1 MSEET
6 GHEASTAGIN
16 PLDGESVLKNVHPSW
31 INWKKRLFFAFF
43 FAVIGLMIE
52 GDIGAF
58 FIVFGLFLVLTV
70 FFSRRA
76 SRYIVTNQRV
86 KVKVGHLGSATQEA
100 RLDSLNGIS
109 TKSGF
114 IEGLFGKGTVSVTD
128 AARDEMAIKGVGD
141 YQDLARTL
149 REQQR
154 QASQPGRAGH
164 RQQSGRQQPPE
175 GRQQAQQPQGQQQR
189 GSTSEPTANDS
200 ADGGETS
207 SERCLNCG
215 SSVDDSAGF
224 CPECGTEDPFTT
236 PVDSASDDEESAP
249 AADDTSN
256 SPERDFRDHPVVDA
270 ADAIATRDR
279 PDDDAARELCRVLA
293 DPDADRHEVKSALR
307 AAVGAIEESEEDT
320 GAETERSAPDAL
332 AGLGE
337 SPTTNQLESARS
349 RLSRSDHPA
358 ATAALPVADRAI
370 QLEAERDRAETE
382 RDRYRETIESI
393 CDAAARSGAVSFTA
407 SDPDERGE
415 ELVAAVERGD
425 AVIDSPGTPWES
437 VAAEIERSHRPQTS
451 EARDLLDAF
460 EATDSEEIT
469 ASLGAAVEGLEELG
483 ELRSGIADIGE
494 RDIRRRIDSLED
506 ELGRADGSVYRHLAD
521 RVRELEAMVEE
532 GVDDVQ
538 LYAIYQECTFYDRTL
553 VPRLSRSDG
562 SSESV
567 DVARRVRDVEDRIA
581 AVNDEYV
588 SVRADHNHTIPKH
601 FLDLADALCD
611 RARRMGDE
619 SPQQAAG
626 QLAAASDLLDHVE
639 ELYERNEYS
648 VMLRRLRG

>member
-31 INWKKRLFFAFF
+31 INWKGRLFFAFF
-43 FAVIGLMIE
+43 FAVIGLMIG
-52 GDIGAF
+52 GDVGAF
-58 FIVFGLFLVLTV
+58 FIFLGLLQVLSTFL
-70 FFSRRA
+70 SRRA

-86 KVKVGHLGSATQEA
+86 KVKIGLLGSSTQEA
-100 RLDSLNGIS
+100 RLDTLNGIS
-109 TKSGF
+109 TNSGF
-114 IEGLFGKGTVSVTD
+114 IEGIFGKGTVSVTD
-128 AARDEMAIKGVGD
+128 AARETLAIKGVGN

-164 RQQSGRQQPPE
+164 QQQPP
-175 GRQQAQQPQGQQQR
+175 GGQQSQPPQSQ
-189 GSTSEPTANDS
+189 STSGSAASGGDPPASDS
-200 ADGGETS
+200 EAETDEGTS
-207 SERCLNCG
+207 RERCLSCG
-215 SSVDDSAGF
+215 SLIDDSVGF
-224 CPECGTEDPFTT
+224 CPECGTEEPFS
-236 PVDSASDDEESAP
+236 PSAVSASDDDESGSAV
-249 AADDTSN
+249 DDAS
-256 SPERDFRDHPVVDA
+256 SDPEPEFRDHPVVEA
-270 ADAIATRDR
+270 ADAIASQER

-293 DPDADRHEVKSALR
+293 DPDTDRHSVKSALR
-307 AAVGAIEESEEDT
+307 DAVGAIEEAEEGET
-320 GAETERSAPDAL
+320 ETERSVPDGL
-332 AGLGE
+332 ARLGE
-337 SPTTNQLESARS
+337 SPTANQLESARG
-349 RLSRSDHPA
+349 RLLRSNHPA
-358 ATAALPVADRAI
+358 ATATLPVVDRAL
-370 QLEAERDRAETE
+370 QLEADRDQAATE
-382 RDRYRETIESI
+382 RDHYRESVESI

-407 SDPDERGE
+407 SDPDARAE
-415 ELVAAVERGD
+415 ELVKAVERGD
-425 AVIDSPGTPWES
+425 AVIESPGTAWES
-437 VAAEIERSHRPQTS
+437 VAADIERSQRPQTA
-451 EARDLLDAF
+451 EARDLLNAF
-460 EATDSEEIT
+460 ETNDTEEIT

-483 ELRSGIADIGE
+483 ELRSGIMDIE
-494 RDIRRRIDSLED
+494 KRDIRRRIDSLEE
-506 ELGRADGSVYRHLAD
+506 ELGRTDGSVYRHLAD
-521 RVRELEAMVEE
+521 RVRELEAMANEPD
-532 GVDDVQ
+532 VDEVQ

-567 DVARRVRDVEDRIA
+567 DVARRARDIEDRIA
-581 AVNDEYV
+581 SINDEYV

-619 SPQQAAG
+619 QPHQAAG